1 MTPRPDPVASAMEI
15 VHTKMC
21 SKQLSPASWA
31 GHDYP
36 RSVVAAVGHPL
47 RPPHMLSTPHGA
59 PHHKC
64 GECGAATTKPGDLK
78 NEIRFLIRHGKLAS
92 DGLLVTKGDSNVYVP
107 GEPREKI
114 IVPHNVAPGTLQYT
128 TREENCDRSSLPP
141 AFG

>member
-64 GECGAATTKPGDLK
+64 GECGAVQVSSLLNGEK
-78 NEIRFLIRHGKLAS
+78 GK
-92 DGLLVTKGDSNVYVP
+92 KGD
-107 GEPREKI
+107 
-114 IVPHNVAPGTLQYT
+114 APAQW
-128 TREENCDRSSLPP
+128 P
-141 AFG
+141 